1 MSVLGAVNA
10 VGKFNKAKPALKATK
25 VPAKPALKATK
36 VSNKTSAARA
46 KDAKAMKFQEPTMY
60 HGTRSTDIKEF
71 KQGKAEKT
79 DDGWYGEGTYTSP
92 KPLEASEY
100 AGYNKHVDYNGSDK
114 SIQTG
119 GNVLPL
125 KLKSEKPLIV
135 DGYGLRA
142 FKLAI
147 SNKYGDKI
155 LDGLVKKSTKEGE
168 FDQIKF
174 NHEATKFLKKDGHDS
189 VWVGYE
195 RTPTAMD
202 DADEVVIFDSKNI
215 RSVNAEFDKK
225 KANSGDILAGAA
237 GASATALT
245 ATKVSDR
252 TSEEEDGRSN

>member
-1 MSVLGAVNA
+1 MSVLGTISKASKLKKVSDN
-10 VGKFNKAKPALKATK
+10 AKPLRK
-25 VPAKPALKATK
+25 LTK

-46 KDAKAMKFQEPTMY
+46 KDAKSMGFQEPTMY

-79 DDGWYGEGTYTSP
+79 DDGWYGEGTYTTP

-100 AGYNKHVDYNGSDK
+100 AGYNKHVDYNGSDE

-119 GNVLPL
+119 GNVIPL

-147 SNKYGDKI
+147 SKKYGDKI
-155 LDGLVKKSTKEGE
+155 LDGLVNKSTKEGE
-168 FDQIKF
+168 FDQVMF
-174 NHEATKFLKKDGHDS
+174 NHKATEFLKKDGHDS

-195 RTPTAMD
+195 KTPTAMD
-202 DADEVVIFDSKNI
+202 DADEVVIFDSKNT

-225 KANSGDILAGAA
+225 KASSGDLLAGVA
-237 GASATALT
+237 GTAVGGKTL
-245 ATKVSDR
+245 TKVSDKTR
-252 TSEEEDGRSN
+252 EEEDGRSN